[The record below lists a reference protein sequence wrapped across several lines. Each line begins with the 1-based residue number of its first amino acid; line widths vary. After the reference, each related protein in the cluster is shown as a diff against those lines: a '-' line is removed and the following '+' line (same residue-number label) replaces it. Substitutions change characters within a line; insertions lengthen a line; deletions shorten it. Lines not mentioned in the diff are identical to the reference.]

1 MKITHFVSDE
11 DYDLEFFS
19 HPVSIKFINV
29 SDIMEE
35 AGIIQKIPHLTFF
48 QIHSIYHGIKS
59 GQLSEWFW
67 WYYLMASPQHPPR
80 AFSKPLKYFYWV
92 APWCDVINL

>member
-11 DYDLEFFS
+11 DYALEFFS
-19 HPVSIKFINV
+19 HPVTIKFIKV

-35 AGIIQKIPHLTFF
+35 AGIIQKISHLTF

-59 GQLSEWFW
+59 GQLRSE
-67 WYYLMASPQHPPR
+67 
-80 AFSKPLKYFYWV
+80 
-92 APWCDVINL
+92 